1 MCVWCLLLCGLLL
14 RRILKRMLKTTRKN
28 ALHSLSRARRKRDR
42 HLYQSY
48 SDAFFITTTTV
59 KIQKKQAEEAGK
71 RAKAAKASSEDDSGT
86 ATPKKS
92 PGEIRLAKGMRA
104 RTLLLSPR
112 IFDDF
117 SSRFGRTEARKR
129 DGDQVSE
136 REERLDELSDRN
148 QTERKLLA
156 RRHVYVYVQNPGFVP
171 ARTAEGF
178 VRPESLP
185 SKLGHAREHLPERF
199 ARRLEPGTNGDER
212 HFWFAVFVHRSK
224 RERPVE

>member
-1 MCVWCLLLCGLLL
+1 MMSLVVWSSSSSHLETNVV
-14 RRILKRMLKTTRKN
+14 KTTRKN

-48 SDAFFITTTTV
+48 SDDAFFITTTTV

-136 REERLDELSDRN
+136 REERLNELSDRN

>member
-1 MCVWCLLLCGLLL
+1 M
-14 RRILKRMLKTTRKN
+14 
-28 ALHSLSRARRKRDR
+28 
-42 HLYQSY
+42 
-48 SDAFFITTTTV
+48 TTTTV

-71 RAKAAKASSEDDSGT
+71 RAKAAKASSEREDDSG
-86 ATPKKS
+86 TPKKS

-148 QTERKLLA
+148 QTERKLLVNSQ
-156 RRHVYVYVQNPGFVP
+156 RYNIYG
-171 ARTAEGF
+171 
-178 VRPESLP
+178 
-185 SKLGHAREHLPERF
+185 
-199 ARRLEPGTNGDER
+199 
-212 HFWFAVFVHRSK
+212 
-224 RERPVE
+224 